1 MSDEVKRYRLP
12 LLSEAPIPD
21 DAEPLPQPVRWYVLA
36 SDYDRLRDEVSDLRA
51 FVAAVKKPVLQAAK
65 LYGITRPA
73 DEVTDAR

>member
-1 MSDEVKRYRLP
+1 
-12 LLSEAPIPD
+12 
-21 DAEPLPQPVRWYVLA
+21 VRWYVLA